1 MQWLYRNP
9 GIYSSGEMMLNV
21 ELELLADESLML
33 ILNKENRGAVASPM
47 FNTNTKVFIK
57 VH

>member
-1 MQWLYRNP
+1 
-9 GIYSSGEMMLNV
+9 MLNV

-47 FNTNTKVFIK
+47 FNTSTKVFIK